1 MKKLFTASIVL
12 IGLIATIHA
21 DDGYVFR
28 NGYYY
33 YGNEAQAYYRSLI
46 TVPGYYSYGAYYPGY
61 SYYKYYPY
69 TPSNPVA
76 PAPALDW
83 RSRTLDIAK
92 IQVQYNAKRE
102 AEILEQKNYLEA
114 IKALGLQG
122 IGHSQGYGTIPP
134 YVVDGHYQS
143 TYLSGYGANAST
155 VYGYN
160 AYANANSNDFLAQ
173 LFQMANQQTINS
185 QALTDKAQTGF
196 QTLINQEGANRAK
209 VAEIMAKSQMV
220 VAMLKSLEGP
230 PSALTQGYSFKISQD
245 KGLQVDSGGVAADVK
260 AKLAEQFKAL
270 VTAKCAECHS
280 PTNKKGGFDVFTYTA
295 LSPDAKQIVWDRL
308 TTQDPAK
315 LMPRDKKGGTGTR
328 LTPEELRLF
337 ATN

>member
-185 QALTDKAQTGF
+185 QALTDKAQTGCLN
-196 QTLINQEGANRAK
+196 TGAEKTGCVYTGCAK
-209 VAEIMAKSQMV
+209 TGVAYTGCAKTGC
-220 VAMLKSLEGP
+220 ANTERCTKILLLRLKNP
-230 PSALTQGYSFKISQD
+230 AVTPCALTIPAHNKITSSD
-245 KGLQVDSGGVAADVK
+245 RIR
-260 AKLAEQFKAL
+260 
-270 VTAKCAECHS
+270 TMICS
-280 PTNKKGGFDVFTYTA
+280 PN
-295 LSPDAKQIVWDRL
+295 
-308 TTQDPAK
+308 
-315 LMPRDKKGGTGTR
+315 
-328 LTPEELRLF
+328 
-337 ATN
+337 